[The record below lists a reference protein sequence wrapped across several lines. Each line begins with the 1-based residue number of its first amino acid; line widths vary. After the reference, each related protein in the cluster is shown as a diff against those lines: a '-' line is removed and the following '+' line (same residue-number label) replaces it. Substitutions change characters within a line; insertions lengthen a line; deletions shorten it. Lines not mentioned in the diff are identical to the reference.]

1 MSRNGGTGL
10 SPMACSQ
17 SRRHVN
23 EGHTLRSTVGWFY
36 LQGKLAWR
44 PIMRS
49 ECLRFVDSR
58 SAG

>member
-1 MSRNGGTGL
+1 MSRNGGMGL

-17 SRRHVN
+17 SRRHGY
-23 EGHTLRSTVGWFY
+23 EGHTLRSTVGFFY
-36 LQGKLAWR
+36 LQGKLTWR

-49 ECLRFVDSR
+49 EGHRFVDSR